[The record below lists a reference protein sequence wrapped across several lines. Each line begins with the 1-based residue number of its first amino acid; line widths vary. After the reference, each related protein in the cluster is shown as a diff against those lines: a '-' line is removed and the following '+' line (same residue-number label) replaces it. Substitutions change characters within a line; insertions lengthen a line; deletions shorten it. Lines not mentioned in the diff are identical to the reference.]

1 MTWRSTSARPCSREL
16 LALAGLEQEA
26 IDEAAMMAREG
37 TAHTAHIAA
46 STAAA
51 ATAAAAPSVAPT
63 AAAVS
68 PAAARTAPPAAPTST
83 AAPTAAAAAAAASSP
98 VRGHVQRINA
108 AAAASPDRLHIQV
121 GWCQLT
127 RSDKFSDESAS
138 FQFMKLIF
146 EATTFKFC
154 FQFSLTP
161 LHSGSQ

>member
-51 ATAAAAPSVAPT
+51 A
-63 AAAVS
+63 
-68 PAAARTAPPAAPTST
+68 T